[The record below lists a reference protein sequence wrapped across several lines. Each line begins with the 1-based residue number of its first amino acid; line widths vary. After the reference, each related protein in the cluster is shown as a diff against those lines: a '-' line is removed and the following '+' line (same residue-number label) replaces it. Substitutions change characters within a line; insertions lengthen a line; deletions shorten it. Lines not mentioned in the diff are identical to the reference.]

1 MILIFIWDDT
11 STKIFGIR
19 NEEISLSKYNLLDVG
34 AKQNFIGYLDSTN
47 FEMISWYMHYNIFI
61 IQGSVTFNSV

>member
-19 NEEISLSKYNLLDVG
+19 NEEISLSKYNLPDVG

-47 FEMISWYMHYNIFI
+47 FEMIS
-61 IQGSVTFNSV
+61 